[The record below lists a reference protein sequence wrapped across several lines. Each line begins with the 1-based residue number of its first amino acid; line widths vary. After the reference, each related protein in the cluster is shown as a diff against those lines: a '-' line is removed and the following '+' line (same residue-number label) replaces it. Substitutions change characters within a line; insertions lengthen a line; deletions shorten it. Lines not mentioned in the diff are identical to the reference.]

1 MSVKDLGD
9 ILARIEPLIF
19 RLDIPE
25 GEDCYGT
32 GFFISS
38 EFALTAFHNLYPSV
52 LEAPTIPLSATF
64 QGKTIDF
71 VQALC
76 SERDRKWQI
85 KYDIAVLRALT
96 PLNEPIKE
104 KFLYLD
110 AGWEGRERNLKLEK
124 RNVIACGIPGNTD
137 QVALIAGMTILA
149 RPLVDAPRK
158 VGPKVE
164 GTIPAALYFTADA
177 NDVNNAYGMSGS
189 PVYDE
194 DLRGIIGVVVAVKK
208 GFYATE
214 LVHLVEN
221 WPAGRKY
228 FEDFEPR
235 STVVA
240 EETALGKP
248 SWWLRLGIG
257 ILSAAIVVGSVFWF
271 TSHPLA
277 PKELEV
283 ELARDGT
290 KSTEKVKFQVNA
302 REGEKIRFLITS
314 PTDGYLYVVDR
325 EVARSGSLREPYLAF
340 PTLSTGAGHNKVT
353 PGLVVS
359 FPDPSDRSPTIEAKP
374 SHPPDPEYAGELLTV
389 LVFDSQLPIDHLE
402 AQPIPL
408 TPEQFPDGG
417 ERLLFSSESPAPKA
431 AKRIK
436 LVVLRT
442 PQTPQPQV
450 TRPR

>member
-1 MSVKDLGD
+1 VSVKDLGD

-25 GEDCYGT
+25 GDDCYGT

-38 EFALTAFHNLYPSV
+38 EFALTAFHNLYVSV
-52 LEAPTIPLSATF
+52 LEDPTIPLNATF
-64 QGKTIDF
+64 QGKTIEF

-76 SERDRKWQI
+76 SEQDRQWQ
-85 KYDIAVLRALT
+85 KNYDIAVLRVLT

-110 AGWEGRERNLKLEK
+110 AGWQRRERNLKWEK
-124 RNVIACGIPGNTD
+124 RNVIAFGIPANTD
-137 QVALIAGMTILA
+137 QIAPIAGMTILA

-214 LVHLVEN
+214 LVHLVKN
-221 WPAGRKY
+221 WPAGGKY

-235 STVVA
+235 SAVVA
-240 EETALGKP
+240 EETAVGKP
-248 SWWLRLGIG
+248 SWWLRLGIVLLG
-257 ILSAAIVVGSVFWF
+257 ATIAAGSVLWF
-271 TSHPLA
+271 RSHSLA

-283 ELARDGT
+283 DLARDGT
-290 KSTEKVKFQVNA
+290 NSTEKVKFQVNA

-325 EVARSGSLREPYLAF
+325 EMARNGSLREPYLAF

-359 FPDPSDRSPTIEAKP
+359 FPDPSDRSLTIEAKP
-374 SHPPDPEYAGELLTV
+374 SHPPDAEYAGELLSI
-389 LVFDSQLPIDHLE
+389 LVFESQLPIDHLE

-408 TPEQFPDGG
+408 TPEQFPDSGG
-417 ERLLFSSESPAPKA
+417 RLLFSSEAPEPKVV
-431 AKRIK
+431 KKIK

-442 PQTPQPQV
+442 PQPQV
-450 TRPR
+450 KRTQ